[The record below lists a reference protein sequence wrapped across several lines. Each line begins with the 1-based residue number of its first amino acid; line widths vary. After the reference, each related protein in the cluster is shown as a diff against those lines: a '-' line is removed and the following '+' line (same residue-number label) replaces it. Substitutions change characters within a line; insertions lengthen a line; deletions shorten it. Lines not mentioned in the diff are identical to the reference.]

1 MVGWAE
7 RSESHQLELGRFLVG
22 LASLGPPY
30 FLRFSEATRATVSMA
45 IAATAAP

>member
-7 RSESHQLELGRFLVG
+7 RSESHQEGMCQVPVG

-30 FLRFSEATRATVSMA
+30 GCLRNSSFRDLLIVKKKRSEL
-45 IAATAAP
+45 